1 MLPCVAALAA
11 QHLTSPA
18 RLGRQLIEEVVEL
31 SELTEDALGLL
42 SRPDLLRELLVLVGV
57 VQGKPIRVTLWTGAK
72 SPYLGM
78 HWKYLRATKAGNG
91 KSTFSHFLQ
100 ENLVKG

>member
-1 MLPCVAALAA
+1 MAV
-11 QHLTSPA
+11 HRLTRPA

-42 SRPDLLRELLVLVGV
+42 SRPDLLRELLALVGV
-57 VQGKPIRVTLWTGAK
+57 VQGKPIRVTLWTGAN

-78 HWKYLRATKAGNG
+78 H
-91 KSTFSHFLQ
+91 
-100 ENLVKG
+100 

>member
-1 MLPCVAALAA
+1 MLPCGSALAA
-11 QHLTSPA
+11 QRLTSPA

-78 HWKYLRATKAGNG
+78 HWKYLRGTKAGNG
-91 KSTFSHFLQ
+91 SQPSALFQ
-100 ENLVKG
+100 ENLVEG